1 MSDVRMYKDY
11 VGVSM
16 YNSSFYLGGQHVVFM
31 LLDNGITLGT
41 HVEYDNEMEII
52 PPLKVGIIFN
62 HLYYSRL
69 PLTRS
74 STIDGPVTGNICF
87 NIVTAAGAAVHV
99 NYVWVELFFEDY
111 QNKRYPIS
119 GGDVKINHSTITQ
132 ATGPAE
138 KMVGLYFEFP
148 VHQVKAVPGAL
159 LALRVKAYG
168 NRVGDGKIQQLVS
181 KDDRDILLSLPLIG
195 A

>member
-16 YNSSFYLGGQHVVFM
+16 YNSSFYLGGQHVVYM
-31 LLDNGITLGT
+31 LLDNGISLGT
-41 HVEYDNEMEII
+41 HVEYDNEMIVT
-52 PPLKVGIIFN
+52 PPLVSGVIFN

-74 STIDGPVTGNICF
+74 TIIDGPVTGNVCF
-87 NIVTAAGAAVHV
+87 NIVTASGASVSVTH
-99 NYVWVELFFEDY
+99 VWVELFFEDY
-111 QNKRYPIS
+111 QNQRYPIS
-119 GGDVKINHSTITQ
+119 GGDVKINHTTISQ

-168 NRVGDGKIQQLVS
+168 KRVGNGIIQQLVS